1 MSYFYT
7 VDGVMYDENDQ
18 IVEELT
24 EPEEYG
30 NEEYKKLKAE
40 FQQKTYLVLCIEEP
54 LDTVISYK
62 DNIVLHDDHS
72 EFYEFVHLPIPEA
85 VKHMNDLYIER
96 GNEEAITL
104 RTVLKAMMNDYF
116 YSIDNKE
123 RYEGFNHVFL
133 ESIDCLD
140 PDTNQFSVCLG
151 S

>member
-7 VDGVMYDENDQ
+7 VDDVMYDENDQ
-18 IVEELT
+18 IVEEL
-24 EPEEYG
+24 EEYG
-30 NEEYKKLKAE
+30 NEEYRKLKAE
-40 FQQKTYLVLCIEEP
+40 FQRKTYLVLCIEEP

-72 EFYEFVHLPIPEA
+72 EFYEFSGLPVSEA

-104 RTVLKAMMNDYF
+104 RTVLKAMMDDYF

-123 RYEGFNHVFL
+123 RYEGLNHVFL
-133 ESIDCLD
+133 ESIDCLN
-140 PDTNQFSVCLG
+140 PDYNDYRVFLG

>member
-1 MSYFYT
+1 MSYFNT

-18 IVEELT
+18 IVEES
-24 EPEEYG
+24 EEYG

-54 LDTVISYK
+54 LYTVISYK

-72 EFYEFVHLPIPEA
+72 EYYEFSDLPVPEA
-85 VKHMNDLYIER
+85 VEHMNDLNIER

-104 RTVLKAMMNDYF
+104 RTVLKAMMDDYF

-123 RYEGFNHVFL
+123 RYEGFNHIFL

-140 PDTNQFSVCLG
+140 SDSNQFSVCLG

>member
-1 MSYFYT
+1 
-7 VDGVMYDENDQ
+7 MYDENDQ
-18 IVEELT
+18 IVEE
-24 EPEEYG
+24 PEEYG
-30 NEEYKKLKAE
+30 NEEYRKLKAE

-72 EFYEFVHLPIPEA
+72 EFYEFSGLPISEA
-85 VKHMNDLYIER
+85 VKHMNELNIKKY
-96 GNEEAITL
+96 NEEAITL

-123 RYEGFNHVFL
+123 RYEGLNHVFL
-133 ESIDCLD
+133 ESIDCFHRD
-140 PDTNQFSVCLG
+140 SNQFSMMLG

>member
-7 VDGVMYDENDQ
+7 VDGVMYDINDQ
-18 IVEELT
+18 IVE

-72 EFYEFVHLPIPEA
+72 EFYEFSDLPVHEA
-85 VKHMNDLYIER
+85 VKHMNKLNIER

-104 RTVLKAMMNDYF
+104 RTVLKAMMDDYF

-133 ESIDCLD
+133 ESIDCLN
-140 PDTNQFSVCLG
+140 PDYNDYRVFLG

>member
-18 IVEELT
+18 IVEE
-24 EPEEYG
+24 PEEYG
-30 NEEYKKLKAE
+30 NEEYRKLKAE

-72 EFYEFVHLPIPEA
+72 EYYEFSDLPVSEA

-140 PDTNQFSVCLG
+140 PDTTQFSMMLG

>member
-18 IVEELT
+18 IVEEL
-24 EPEEYG
+24 EEYG
-30 NEEYKKLKAE
+30 NEEYRKLKAE
-40 FQQKTYLVLCIEEP
+40 FQRKTYLVLCIEEP

-72 EFYEFVHLPIPEA
+72 EFYEFSDLPVPEA
-85 VKHMNDLYIER
+85 VEHMNDLNIER

-104 RTVLKAMMNDYF
+104 RTVLKAMMDDYF
-116 YSIDNKE
+116 YSIENKE
-123 RYEGFNHVFL
+123 RYEGLNHIFL
-133 ESIDCLD
+133 ESIDCLN
-140 PDTNQFSVCLG
+140 PDYNDYRVFLG

>member
-18 IVEELT
+18 IVEEL
-24 EPEEYG
+24 EEYG
-30 NEEYKKLKAE
+30 NEEYRKLKAE
-40 FQQKTYLVLCIEEP
+40 FQRKTYLVLCIEEP

-72 EFYEFVHLPIPEA
+72 EFYEFSDLPVSEA
-85 VKHMNDLYIER
+85 VKHMNDLNIER

-104 RTVLKAMMNDYF
+104 RTVLKVMMDDYF

-123 RYEGFNHVFL
+123 RYEGLNHVFL

-140 PDTNQFSVCLG
+140 PDSNQFRVFLG